1 MKASFSLRG
10 GANLVDDGSRLP
22 QVRALPGEAIM
33 ALAELGAIVGT
44 VAVLAALG
52 FFVYKKYL
60 KN

>member
-1 MKASFSLRG
+1 M
-10 GANLVDDGSRLP
+10 DDGSRLP
-22 QVRALPGEAIM
+22 QIRALPGEAIM
-33 ALAELGAIVGT
+33 ALADLGAIVGT